1 MIEACELIYPK
12 KKLLSF
18 ASMGMFVSE
27 MVCLTR
33 CATVTDN
40 RHLSTLLCIKMHSV
54 PASPA
59 ALCWSHLDPIT
70 SPTIVGRRRAG
81 NFGFPDRRVFS
92 CSQTLPVPRGRI
104 ILHLPPVCEF
114 FWDILILRELSLQL
128 DMIVQNAILNSL
140 PVWLLG
146 RVVLFGPKD
155 QNLWKSSN
163 A

>member
-1 MIEACELIYPK
+1 MVETCELIYPK

-59 ALCWSHLDPIT
+59 ALC
-70 SPTIVGRRRAG
+70 
-81 NFGFPDRRVFS
+81 
-92 CSQTLPVPRGRI
+92 
-104 ILHLPPVCEF
+104 
-114 FWDILILRELSLQL
+114 
-128 DMIVQNAILNSL
+128 
-140 PVWLLG
+140 
-146 RVVLFGPKD
+146 
-155 QNLWKSSN
+155 
-163 A
+163 